1 MKILTEVFS
10 GLILTCFSAGAFI
23 SCTSTKKA
31 ESLPK
36 IDMTAWNY
44 NEEDDVY
51 YQLGIQYVANP
62 ADTAI
67 STEMDYALALK
78 NYGDQV

>member
-44 NEEDDVY
+44 NEAERS
-51 YQLGIQYVANP
+51 GTSTANLI
-62 ADTAI
+62 AWI
-67 STEMDYALALK
+67 KECLE
-78 NYGDQV
+78 